1 MLVYKTGEVAAEEMI
16 IDDIDDNTSDHS
28 GGEEEEVSIIG
39 EVTVPPFEKNIEPIS
54 QPMEEECICV
64 DISDSE
70 RTASQSAEKTSF
82 PDSNVVSIENK
93 YDSTNKPF
101 LSNEESLDIEQVFDS
116 HEQNSANQVNNNQAI
131 INNIEQSDF
140 QNDFYNTD
148 HFSSSCNQIN
158 YIEQL
163 SVDQNQ
169 TSDKDQFNIN
179 QISVASVTADAEQS
193 NDIPNQISTTD
204 QFNINQFSIVNETY
218 NKEESN
224 DIQNQFSSAEQDMD
238 IPNQIVN
245 EDNFCENQSQIT
257 STEQISN
264 NQNQVSSE
272 YVCDNSNQ
280 ISTKTDMQTDG
291 TKSEVDEVV
300 KDEINKKAEI
310 EAVKEDQCDID
321 NINEQI
327 FESSEH
333 AIETVQEEKIE
344 KSGISCVVKVCT
356 DSTEVLVDE
365 STESCSSE
373 VFNFPKDAP
382 VSSVPEYIPIKERI
396 SRSQQ
401 SVSCSSKYD
410 DDEDDQAYPSLLL
423 QEQMELEKY
432 GESSKSEIL
441 ATPKQPSSSKIE
453 KLESIAESPQGMET
467 DSADLKP
474 VPSTTTGS
482 SKDISQRLTE
492 QFDFLSKNSEFYEN
506 NKLYRKT
513 MTLLKSDSP
522 FSYGFDIEKK
532 ASRKTRTFV
541 FKKEEEKT
549 ETKTAKAEDLECKAS
564 KESESSEKFL
574 ESWHPETYEQFS
586 SSLQKGKYLFHLC
599 FIINFKFY
607 DIPSVSYE

>member
-1 MLVYKTGEVAAEEMI
+1 MLVYETGGVAAEEMI

-28 GGEEEEVSIIG
+28 VGEEEVSIIG
-39 EVTVPPFEKNIEPIS
+39 EVPVPPSEKNIEPIS

-64 DISDSE
+64 DISDTE
-70 RTASQSAEKTSF
+70 KTASQSGEKSSY
-82 PDSNVVSIENK
+82 PGSNLVSIENK

-116 HEQNSANQVNNNQAI
+116 HEQNSANSVNNIQ
-131 INNIEQSDF
+131 QSDF

-148 HFSSSCNQIN
+148 PFSSDCNQIN

-169 TSDKDQFNIN
+169 TSDQFNIN
-179 QISVASVTADAEQS
+179 QISIASVTADAEQS
-193 NDIPNQISTTD
+193 NDIPNQ
-204 QFNINQFSIVNETY
+204 FNVNQFSIVNETGKIEQS
-218 NKEESN
+218 NIQNQISNAEEDR
-224 DIQNQFSSAEQDMD
+224 DIQNQ
-238 IPNQIVN
+238 IINT
-245 EDNFCENQSQIT
+245 DNFCENQIQIT
-257 STEQISN
+257 STEQISH

-272 YVCDNSNQ
+272 YVCDNSNR
-280 ISTKTDMQTDG
+280 ISTKTDIHTGG
-291 TKSEVDEVV
+291 TKSEVVETV
-300 KDEINKKAEI
+300 KYEINKETQI
-310 EAVKEDQCDID
+310 ETVKEDLCDID
-321 NINEQI
+321 NMNEQI
-327 FESSEH
+327 CESSEC
-333 AIETVQEEKIE
+333 ASETVQEEKVD
-344 KSGISCVVKVCT
+344 KSGIDCVIKVCT

-382 VSSVPEYIPIKERI
+382 ASSVPEYIPIKERI

-410 DDEDDQAYPSLLL
+410 DDDDDQAYPSLLL

-432 GESSKSEIL
+432 GESSKSEKF
-441 ATPKQPSSSKIE
+441 APSSSKTE
-453 KLESIAESPQGMET
+453 KLERIAESPQSMEI

-506 NKLYRKT
+506 NKLYRET
-513 MTLLKSDSP
+513 MTLLKSDIP
-522 FSYGFDIEKK
+522 FNYDFDIEKK

-541 FKKEEEKT
+541 FKKEEDKTETKSAKAEEEKTEIETAKAEEEKT
-549 ETKTAKAEDLECKAS
+549 ETKTEEEKTETKITKTEDLECKGS

-574 ESWHPETYEQFS
+574 ESGHTETYEQFS
-586 SSLQKGKYLFHLC
+586 SSLQGGKFT
-599 FIINFKFY
+599 FN
-607 DIPSVSYE
+607 